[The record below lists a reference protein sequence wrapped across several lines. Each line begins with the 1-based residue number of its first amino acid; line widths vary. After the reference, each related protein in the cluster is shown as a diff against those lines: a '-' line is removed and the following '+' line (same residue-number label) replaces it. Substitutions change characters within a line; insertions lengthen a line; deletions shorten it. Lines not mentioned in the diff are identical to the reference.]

1 MAATVGDQ
9 RQQYVCPFPRSW
21 YPADSPCAHS
31 DEFHVGG
38 NDPAITDADITE
50 LVGLS
55 REEKIFAAM
64 DAAASWQETSKYW
77 NVVRC
82 RVLDVI
88 SKTNEITLKL
98 PIETLSTPW

>member
-38 NDPAITDADITE
+38 NDPAITDADRERLKQAGQTVSTRFKWVVYLALGAGVVYLAIRGTE
-50 LVGLS
+50 TFIRL
-55 REEKIFAAM
+55 RE
-64 DAAASWQETSKYW
+64 SWY
-77 NVVRC
+77 
-82 RVLDVI
+82 RVQP
-88 SKTNEITLKL
+88 S
-98 PIETLSTPW
+98 